1 VEIESAKEVIEK
13 YWEHEPVDQ
22 GVAEIASLDA
32 TIV

>member
-1 VEIESAKEVIEK
+1 VEIASAKRVIEK

-22 GVAEIASLDA
+22 GVAEIASLNI